1 MHTVYVPA
9 DRYTP
14 ELPIQWGRAARQA
27 AAGAGGVEALAVDVG
42 IAPDVAAAVAPLVEQ
57 KLAREPIEDLRI
69 DFEDGYG
76 DRGDHLED
84 ADAVRAAKRVAAAT
98 GANFAPPFIGIRF
111 KSFEAPTRARGIRT
125 LDLFLT
131 TLMDQGGLPDGLML
145 TLPKVSTVSQVE
157 AMVDVAEALERA
169 HGLPHGRLR
178 FEVQVETP
186 QLVLGAD
193 GAAPVARLAL
203 AAPGRIAGLH
213 YGTYDYSAALGI
225 AAPYQSLE
233 HPAADHAKNVM
244 QVAVAGTGI
253 RLSDGSTNILPV
265 GDRAPE
271 AWRLHA
277 RLVRRS
283 LERGFPQGWD
293 LHPAQLPTRFIAT
306 YAYYRDGYPEA
317 SARLRHVHDRHLR
330 RRARRAGDGAG
341 ARRVRPPRRAVRRD
355 HRGRGRRRH
364 RHRRARA
371 RRPRDPEA
379 HDDMSGC
386 RGARGHGRGGPMSY
400 YTPPG
405 GLPAQTELL
414 TDRAIVTE
422 AYTVIPKGVL
432 RDIVTSNLPGFT
444 RHPLVDPRASDR
456 GIRDDVLAAHRRDRT
471 GRRRRATRAGG
482 GRRGRRVRHDRRAH
496 ARRSTGER
504 HVLATRRVRLPRRG
518 RRRGRSRTRATS
530 SRASTGSA
538 RRTSRSRASPSR
550 PRSSRAT
557 PTSRRGRCPTPT
569 ARGRRPGSSTP
580 TTSRTTCT

>member
-1 MHTVYVPA
+1 MRAALSAVVLAAIDARLASTDRLLAHAYPGDDGTRQPVHTVYVPA

-14 ELPIQWGRAARQA
+14 ELLIQWGRAARQA

-157 AMVDVAEALERA
+157 AMVDAAEALERA

-213 YGTYDYSAALGI
+213 YGTYDYSAAVGI
-225 AAPYQSLE
+225 AAPYQSLD

-265 GDRAPE
+265 GDRALE

-317 SARLRHVHDRHLR
+317 SARLRHVHDRTSGAVLDEPATV
-330 RRARRAGDGAG
+330 RALAGF
-341 ARRVRPPRRAVRRD
+341 VRRGVQCGAITTAEVAAD
-355 HRGRGRRRH
+355 TGIDE
-364 RHRRARA
+364 RA
-371 RRPRDPEA
+371 
-379 HDDMSGC
+379 
-386 RGARGHGRGGPMSY
+386 
-400 YTPPG
+400 
-405 GLPAQTELL
+405 
-414 TDRAIVTE
+414 
-422 AYTVIPKGVL
+422 
-432 RDIVTSNLPGFT
+432 
-444 RHPLVDPRASDR
+444 
-456 GIRDDVLAAHRRDRT
+456 LAAM
-471 GRRRRATRAGG
+471 ATQ
-482 GRRGRRVRHDRRAH
+482 
-496 ARRSTGER
+496 
-504 HVLATRRVRLPRRG
+504 
-518 RRRGRSRTRATS
+518 
-530 SRASTGSA
+530 
-538 RRTSRSRASPSR
+538 RRT
-550 PRSSRAT
+550 
-557 PTSRRGRCPTPT
+557 
-569 ARGRRPGSSTP
+569 
-580 TTSRTTCT
+580 TT